1 MYPPLYLNLEEI
13 QIEGCI
19 VLHVYMPSGTQVC
32 RHNGKIFDRSHE
44 ADLDITNN
52 ADAVC

>member
-1 MYPPLYLNLEEI
+1 MHIYVP
-13 QIEGCI
+13 
-19 VLHVYMPSGTQVC
+19 VGTQVC

-52 ADAVC
+52 SDAVYRLYARSEERRVGKECGL